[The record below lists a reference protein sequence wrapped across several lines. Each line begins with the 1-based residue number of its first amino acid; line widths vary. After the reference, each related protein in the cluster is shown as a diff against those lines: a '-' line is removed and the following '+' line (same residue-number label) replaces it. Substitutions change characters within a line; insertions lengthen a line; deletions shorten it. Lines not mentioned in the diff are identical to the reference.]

1 MQNFIEYFFNENK
14 RFIIQKSILFLYY
27 FLYYLST
34 NSTFRLQ
41 TNYYILIKSN
51 PVLTNP

>member
-27 FLYYLST
+27 CLLFVDEFYISFTNKSLYI
-34 NSTFRLQ
+34 N
-41 TNYYILIKSN
+41 
-51 PVLTNP
+51 